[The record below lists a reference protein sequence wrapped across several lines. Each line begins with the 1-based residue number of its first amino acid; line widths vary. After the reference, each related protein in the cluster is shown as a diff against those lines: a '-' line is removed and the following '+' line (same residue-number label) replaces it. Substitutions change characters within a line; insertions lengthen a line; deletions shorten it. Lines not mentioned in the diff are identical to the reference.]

1 MVRTTTHTTH
11 ALDPIWKKAV
21 VHLEAAG
28 DKTPWNE
35 QMKRIEQMWEE
46 QRKGQRPLPDI
57 AAEFLPKMRDRRSR
71 GTAVFIVHGSR
82 RYLVTARHVLTDAEA
97 AAVAP
102 GMDLPDVFPDD
113 AQRRQERIDNWIYP
127 IIFRVPSLDE
137 VKRWTGYTHPEFLMN
152 LAAGVMW
159 MHPYTFSEPYL
170 DLAVISL
177 DQHDGRFADDLVKVG
192 YAPVTLA
199 DVDQKPSAEGAE
211 IYSVGYPDA
220 TAVLG
225 QLPLH
230 PASANWASS
239 AVSVPVHA
247 FGRVAML
254 RDDLPYFLADISIYP
269 GNSGGPVVEESKLVG
284 IVSGQAAVENM
295 RIPFAK
301 VIKSSFIADLI
312 SKQEAKDQGR
322 TGVFAATSSASA

>member
-1 MVRTTTHTTH
+1 M
-11 ALDPIWKKAV
+11 DPIWKKAV
-21 VHLEAAG
+21 VHLETAG

-35 QMKRIEQMWEE
+35 QMARIKQMWEE
-46 QRKGQRPLPDI
+46 QKKGERPLPDV
-57 AAEFLPKMRDRRSR
+57 AADFLPKTRDRRSR
-71 GTAVFIVHGSR
+71 GTAVFVGHGGK
-82 RYLVTARHVLTDAEA
+82 RYLVTARHVLTDPEA

-113 AQRRQERIDNWIYP
+113 AQRRQERIDNWIFP

-152 LAAGVMW
+152 LAAGVTW
-159 MHPYTFSEPYL
+159 MHPYTFSEPSL
-170 DLAVISL
+170 DLAVVSL
-177 DQHDGRFADDLVKVG
+177 DQRDGRFANDLEKAG
-192 YAPVTLA
+192 YVPVSL
-199 DVDQKPSAEGAE
+199 DNVNQQPSAEGAE

-230 PASANWASS
+230 PATAHWASS

-254 RDDLPYFLADISIYP
+254 RDDLPFFLADISIYP

-284 IVSGQAAVENM
+284 IVSGQAAVDNV

-322 TGVFAATSSASA
+322 TGVFAATSSASE